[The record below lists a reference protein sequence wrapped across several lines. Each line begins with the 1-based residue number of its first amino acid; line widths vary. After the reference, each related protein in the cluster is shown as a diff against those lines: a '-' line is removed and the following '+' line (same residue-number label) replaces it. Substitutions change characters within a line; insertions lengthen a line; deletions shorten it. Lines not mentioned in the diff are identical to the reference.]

1 MSAETSAETL
11 LLRSYAARHPDEVA
25 RLVDQLGPSAL
36 AEVLAELPVELAASL
51 AVRAMPLAAALS
63 LTELSTELAAAIALE
78 MAPRSATVIM
88 LRLAAADRERIYGAM
103 PKARA
108 EMLRTLTEYGNAR
121 AGGRMDPRVPML
133 PEGLPVADVLG
144 RLRAAPEGALDYV
157 YAVDGELRLSGVV
170 NLRELLGAPA
180 TATLAEVMTRNPQTL
195 FADDPLEAIAAHPAW
210 KRLHALP
217 VIDRDGRLL
226 GALRYS
232 AFRAVE
238 AELGERLETR
248 DTQLSAALVEL
259 FAVGV
264 ASLTRMAGTT
274 VEASAT
280 AEPTAK
286 RDSGAPT

>member
-1 MSAETSAETL
+1 MSTETSAETL
-11 LLRSYAARHPDEVA
+11 LLRSYTARHPDEVA
-25 RLVDQLGPSAL
+25 RLVDQLGASAF
-36 AEVLAELPVELAASL
+36 AEVLSELPADLAATL
-51 AVRAMPLAAALS
+51 TVRAMPLAAALS
-63 LTELSTELAAAIALE
+63 LAALSSELASAIVLE
-78 MAPRSATVIM
+78 MAPGPATVIM

-108 EMLRTLTEYGNAR
+108 DMLRTLTEYGSAR

-157 YAVDGELRLSGVV
+157 YAVDAELRLSGVV
-170 NLRELLGAPA
+170 NLRELLGARA
-180 TATLAEVMTRNPQTL
+180 TATLAEVMTRSPQTL

-264 ASLTRMAGTT
+264 ASFARLAGTT
-274 VEASAT
+274 VEASAP
-280 AEPTAK
+280 AEPAAK
-286 RDSGAPT
+286 RDSGAPP

>member
-1 MSAETSAETL
+1 MSAETSAEAL
-11 LLRSYAARHPDEVA
+11 LLRSYTARHPDEVA
-25 RLVDQLGPSAL
+25 RLVDQLGASAF
-36 AEVLAELPVELAASL
+36 AQVLAELPVELAATL
-51 AVRAMPLAAALS
+51 AVRAMPLAAALA
-63 LTELSTELAAAIALE
+63 LAELSSELASAIVLD
-78 MAPRSATVIM
+78 MAPRLATVIM
-88 LRLAAADRERIYGAM
+88 LRLAVADRERIYGAL

-108 EMLRTLTEYGNAR
+108 DMLRSLTEYGSAR

-170 NLRELLGAPA
+170 NLRELLGARA
-180 TATLAEVMTRNPQTL
+180 TATLAEIMTRNPQTL
-195 FADDPLEAIAAHPAW
+195 YADDPLEAIAAHPAW

-248 DTQLSAALVEL
+248 DTQLTAALVEL

-264 ASLTRMAGTT
+264 ASFTRLAGTT
-274 VEASAT
+274 VEPSAT
-280 AEPTAK
+280 AELVAK